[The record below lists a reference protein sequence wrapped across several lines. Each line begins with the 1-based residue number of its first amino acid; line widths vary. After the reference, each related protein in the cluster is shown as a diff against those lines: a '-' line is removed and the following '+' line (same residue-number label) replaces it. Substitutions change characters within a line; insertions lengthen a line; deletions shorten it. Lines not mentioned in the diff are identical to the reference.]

1 MGRTLKQRF
10 YLSAGLLF
18 VILGLSYIGILLFLE
33 QMTSSFSRA
42 ESAMLSNREIRG
54 MEQRFW
60 EMRFW
65 EQAALAQTRSDA
77 QQRFAALLSQAQ
89 TELRHFHARPSA
101 TPALDKLAE
110 ISALLADYDRLF
122 SQLVQLKTQ
131 QRLNKTH
138 FDSNYQVMASSIF
151 FASDAEGLYKP
162 LFNVNRFQ
170 ESYFLNR
177 SEIRRYSLNL
187 AFESL
192 LRSFEQTSL
201 GDDERVRSYAKRY
214 QEMLSED
221 FAMETEI
228 GDIHRQFDA
237 LTLELTRLF
246 TEISSAAIDR
256 YHQESLIHQT
266 LRARIH
272 GALLIFALLV
282 MALSAVLLHTMAR
295 NIVWPIR
302 KISEVVQQVRSG
314 HRQARFVGSGAD
326 EVAQLGQAINRM
338 LDTIEQDNASLT
350 AYQNDL
356 EQLVEART
364 EELRTAKETAE
375 TANLAKSDF
384 LANMS
389 HEIRTPMNAVIGL
402 AQLLLETSLTGRQ
415 RDYLDKIYQA
425 ATALLGILNDILDY
439 SKIEAGHL
447 QVEAIPLRVSA
458 VLSATQALF
467 ALRAE
472 QKHLEL
478 RFTVAPEVP
487 EVLCGDP
494 LRLGQVLQ
502 NLVSNA
508 IKFTER
514 GTIQVQVERLPSEAP
529 GIWLKIT
536 VRDTGIGLTRTQIDN
551 LFCAFQQADAS
562 TTRKYGGTGLGL
574 SICKRLVELMGGR
587 VGVESVVGQGSAF
600 WFTARLDPVAV
611 GGAAGDAPPSQ
622 LLRVSEADA
631 RSRSQLAQLHDIAA
645 PIHGARVLV
654 VEDNATNR
662 LVVGAYLDKMGLNVE
677 SAENGRIGVEKALA
691 TPFDAILMDVQMPE
705 MDGLAAT
712 QTLRAAG
719 QSVPIIALTA
729 SAMDH
734 DRRASEAAGMNDHL
748 SKPINPLELAR
759 TLLRWI
765 PGPARTPDPA
775 PDGEQISG
783 RPSQRRLEEARK
795 LLCPQ
800 DLGAGEVTWT
810 APGLNLERAAS
821 AMDYDWAALR
831 RVLVS
836 FQRDFAQTPEQ
847 LAEALSQQQ
856 FDAAM
861 RLIHPIKGLA
871 ATIGAETL
879 HHLALLF
886 ERQLSEQNAAL
897 QPAFQAALR
906 EVLTSLAALTE
917 PTASAG
923 ADAPQRSIDMATLR
937 PKLKALAGLLE
948 TGQSK
953 ARQAS
958 GEIEALLAGT
968 ALQQPYV
975 LIAQT
980 IAQLDFE
987 AGFEQLQRFVE
998 QHGVLLTDD

>member
-18 VILGLSYIGILLFLE
+18 VVLGLSYVGILLFLE
-33 QMTSSFSRA
+33 QMNSSFNRA
-42 ESAMLSNREIRG
+42 ESAMMSNREIRG

-77 QQRFAALLSQAQ
+77 QQRFAALLGQAQ
-89 TELRHFHARPSA
+89 TELRRFNAQPSA
-101 TPALDKLAE
+101 APALDKLAE

-201 GDDERVRSYAKRY
+201 GNDERVRSYAKRY

-228 GDIHRQFDA
+228 GDMHRQFDA

-246 TEISSAAIDR
+246 TEISSAAIER

-282 MALSAVLLHTMAR
+282 MALSALLLHTMAR
-295 NIVWPIR
+295 NIVWPMR
-302 KISEVVQQVRSG
+302 KISEVVQQVQSG
-314 HRQARFVGSGAD
+314 DRQARFVGSGAD
-326 EVAQLGQAINRM
+326 EVTQLGQAINRM
-338 LDTIEQDNASLT
+338 LETIEQDNASLT

-514 GTIQVQVERLPSEAP
+514 GAVQVQVERLSSEEP

-536 VRDTGIGLTRTQIDN
+536 VRDTGIGLTPTQIDN

-600 WFTARLDPVAV
+600 WFTARLAPVA
-611 GGAAGDAPPSQ
+611 GGAPGDAPPSP
-622 LLRVSEADA
+622 LFRVSEADA
-631 RSRSQLAQLHDIAA
+631 RTRSQLAQLYDIAA
-645 PIHGARVLV
+645 PIRGARVLV

-677 SAENGRIGVEKALA
+677 SAENGRVGVEKALA
-691 TPFDAILMDVQMPE
+691 APFDAILMDVQMPE

-712 QTLRAAG
+712 QALRTAG
-719 QSVPIIALTA
+719 QNVPIIALTA

-765 PGPARTPDPA
+765 PAQARAPVPAA
-775 PDGEQISG
+775 NGERISG
-783 RPSQRRLEEARK
+783 RPSQRRLEEPHK
-795 LLCPQ
+795 ILFHK
-800 DLGAGEVTWT
+800 DSGAGDIIRA
-810 APGLNLERAAS
+810 APGLNLERAVS

-831 RVLVS
+831 RVLAS
-836 FQRDFAQTPEQ
+836 FRRDFAHTPEQ

-861 RLIHPIKGLA
+861 HLVHPIKGLA

-906 EVLTSLAALTE
+906 EVLTSLAALTK
-917 PTASAG
+917 PTASVDG
-923 ADAPQRSIDMATLR
+923 EAPPRSMDMALLR

-953 ARQAS
+953 ARQVS

-968 ALQQPYV
+968 ALQQSYA
-975 LIAQT
+975 LIAQA

-987 AGFEQLQRFVE
+987 AGFAQLQCFAQ
-998 QHGVLLTDD
+998 QHGVILTDD